1 VNRFIKRI
9 AGSLFITGILIS
21 FAAGTCFAGAWTIQ
35 KGKIY
40 DRLAVNYYFADREFN
55 SEGHRND
62 LADNGKFRDYN
73 INNYIEFGLTDKI
86 TVINSLYFKKIE
98 KEDDVKETKTYGIGD
113 IDLGVKY
120 KLAEGTWGIFS
131 SQALVKIPEAY
142 DANDDLPL
150 GNGQYDLE
158 LRLLYGRSLYPAI
171 PGYCNFEVG
180 YRWRLDDPSDEIRYL
195 IEVGIDITKSL
206 YGRAKLDG
214 TYSMDNGEHFDES
227 GNPTTTN
234 NFDIGK
240 LDLTLGYKINKSW
253 AIEAGYMPAIYGQNI
268 AAGATYTIAVSFSN
282 N

>member
-1 VNRFIKRI
+1 VNRFIKQI
-9 AGSLFITGILIS
+9 AESLFITGILMS
-21 FAAGTCFAGAWTIQ
+21 FTAGTCFAGAWTLQ

-40 DRLAVNYYFADREFN
+40 DRLAVNYYFADREFDD
-55 SEGHRND
+55 EGHRND
-62 LADNGKFRDYN
+62 LANNGKFRDYN

-86 TVINSLYFKKIE
+86 TLINSLYYKKIE

-120 KLAEGTWGIFS
+120 KHTEGTWGIIS
-131 SQALVKIPEAY
+131 TQALVKIPEAY
-142 DANDDLPL
+142 DENDDLPL

-158 LRLLYGRSLYPAI
+158 LRVLYGRSLYPAI
-171 PGYCNFEVG
+171 PGYCNVEFG

-195 IEVGIDITKSL
+195 IEFGIDITKSL

-214 TYSMDNGEHFDES
+214 IYSMDNGEHFDEG

-234 NFDIGK
+234 NYDVGK

-253 AIEAGYMPAIYGQNI
+253 GIEAGYMPAIYGQNT
-268 AAGATYTIAVSFSN
+268 AAGATYCAALTYQK
-282 N
+282 

>member
-1 VNRFIKRI
+1 M
-9 AGSLFITGILIS
+9 LFVAS
-21 FAAGTCFAGAWTIQ
+21 TCFAGAWTLQ

-40 DRLAVNYYFADREFN
+40 DRLAVNYYFADREFDDD
-55 SEGHRND
+55 GHRKD
-62 LADNGKFRDYN
+62 FSDNGEFRDYN

-86 TVINSLYFKKIE
+86 TLINSLYYKNIE
-98 KEDDVKETKTYGIGD
+98 KEDDVRDMETSGIGD

-120 KLAEGTWGIFS
+120 KLTEGTWGIFS
-131 SQALVKIPEAY
+131 TQALVKIPEAY
-142 DANDDLPL
+142 DEDDDLPL

-195 IEVGIDITKSL
+195 IEFGIDITKSL

-214 TYSMDNGEHFDES
+214 TYSMDNGEHFDEG

-234 NFDIGK
+234 NFDVGK

-253 AIEAGYMPAIYGQNI
+253 GIEAGYMPAIYGQNI
-268 AAGATYTIAVSFSN
+268 AAGATYTIAVSFQQ
-282 N
+282 

>member
-1 VNRFIKRI
+1 VNRFIKKI
-9 AGSLFITGILIS
+9 AGSIFITVILIL
-21 FAAGTCFAGAWTIQ
+21 FAANTCFAGAWTLQ

-55 SEGHRND
+55 DEGHRND

-86 TVINSLYFKKIE
+86 TVINSLYYKKIE
-98 KEDDVKETKTYGIGD
+98 KENDVKETKTYGIGD
-113 IDLGVKY
+113 IDLGIKY
-120 KLAEGTWGIFS
+120 KLAESTWGIFS
-131 SQALVKIPEAY
+131 TQALVKIPEAY

-195 IEVGIDITKSL
+195 IEFGVDIAKSL

-214 TYSMDNGEHFDES
+214 IYSMDNGEHFDKS

-234 NFDIGK
+234 NFDLGK
-240 LDLTLGYKINKSW
+240 LDIVLGYKITKQW
-253 AIEAGYMPAIYGQNI
+253 GVEVGYTPEVYGQNT
-268 AAGATYTIAVSFSN
+268 AAGATYTIAISLQQ
-282 N
+282 